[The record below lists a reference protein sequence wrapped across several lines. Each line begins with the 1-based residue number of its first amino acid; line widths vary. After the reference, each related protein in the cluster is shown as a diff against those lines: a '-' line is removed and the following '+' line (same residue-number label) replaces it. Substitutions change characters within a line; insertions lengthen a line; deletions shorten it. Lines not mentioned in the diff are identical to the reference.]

1 MKGTLPLILII
12 GFMFTSFLFVST
24 NMAVAER
31 ETIGQWIVD
40 DYPILKG
47 SIIEIYKDGG
57 NFYSYWIY
65 NDGSTTTDILTRKGK
80 AIFYNLGS
88 ESGDHYI
95 INGVNQLEIRD
106 DLGLITT
113 ARPFN

>member
-1 MKGTLPLILII
+1 MKGTLPLILLI
-12 GFMFTSFLFVST
+12 GFMFTISLSISL
-24 NMAVAER
+24 NMANADR

-40 DYPILKG
+40 DYPTLKG
-47 SIIEIYKDGG
+47 SIIEIYEDGG

-65 NDGSTTTDILTRKGK
+65 NDGITTTDILTRKGK
-80 AIFYNLGS
+80 ATFYNLGS

-95 INGVNQLEIRD
+95 INRMNQLEIRD

-113 ARPFN
+113 ARPLK